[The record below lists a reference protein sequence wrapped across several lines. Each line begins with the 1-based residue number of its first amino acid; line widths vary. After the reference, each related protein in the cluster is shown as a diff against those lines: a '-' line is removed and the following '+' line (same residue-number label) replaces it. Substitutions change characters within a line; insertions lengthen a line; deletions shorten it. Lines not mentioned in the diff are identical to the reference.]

1 MIEVTI
7 TFLFLLTSER
17 MIFTLRLE
25 STMANAMNAV
35 AAKLGRD
42 VRELQFLFGNF
53 PLEKDYM
60 VAVVIY
66 DGGMNGETR
75 ILTAAR

>member
-1 MIEVTI
+1 MIDVTV
-7 TFLFLLTSER
+7 TFVFLPTYER
-17 MIFTLRLE
+17 MIFMLRLE

-42 VRELQFLFGNF
+42 VRELQFFFGKF

-60 VAVVIY
+60 VAVVSY
-66 DGGMNGETR
+66 DNGMNKS
-75 ILTAAR
+75 AY